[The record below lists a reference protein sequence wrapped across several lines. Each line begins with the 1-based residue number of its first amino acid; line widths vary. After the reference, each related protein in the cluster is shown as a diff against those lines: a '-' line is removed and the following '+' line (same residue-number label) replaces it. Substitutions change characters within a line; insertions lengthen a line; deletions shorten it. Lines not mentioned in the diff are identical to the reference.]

1 MVKSM
6 YAGFPA
12 AEDISIICRI
22 NDSIHTHDSIFHS
35 PYHIIS
41 AIQTRICHT
50 NRCSRADRRIRR
62 GNEMGEQTTDG
73 ALLDRTKDEFDPK
86 RNESFN
92 SMNSRVHRWFNHPR
106 KNSNN
111 DTGSVSSLIL
121 PSTTSSLYRSPVA
134 EAACNMPS
142 IDTVEPS
149 LR

>member
-92 SMNSRVHRWFNHPR
+92 SMKKCPR
-106 KNSNN
+106 ACI
-111 DTGSVSSLIL
+111 DGSIIREKFEQRHWICILFDFTIDNKLFVSESGRRSSLQHAI
-121 PSTTSSLYRSPVA
+121 
-134 EAACNMPS
+134 N
-142 IDTVEPS
+142 
-149 LR
+149 